1 LTKGAES
8 TKKVKLVN
16 KLKSEKKENMDKK
29 YKVSVVMPTFNEEK
43 ALPLV
48 VADIRKYTSN
58 WDTEILIVDSS
69 SDSTPKIA
77 KELGIKVISQPPKGH
92 GIALRTCIKE
102 ASGDYVFT
110 TDCDNT
116 YPMDMLPEFIKSLT
130 DEDYD
135 LVSGNRLF
143 YPDVRK
149 AMPGSNL
156 FANRAFA
163 FITRLLYGVKT
174 HDVTTGM
181 FGFKRKVVQTID
193 WETNYSFP
201 SEIIIRSS
209 LAGFKYKEIPITY
222 KLRVG
227 EVTLNKW
234 RSGKAYMRCFLKY
247 RFNLSTP
254 KEKL

>member
-1 LTKGAES
+1 
-8 TKKVKLVN
+8 
-16 KLKSEKKENMDKK
+16 MDTN
-29 YKVSVVMPTFNEEK
+29 YKISVVMPTFNEEK
-43 ALPLV
+43 ALPIV
-48 VADIRKYTSN
+48 VEDIRKYTAKWN
-58 WDTEILIVDSS
+58 TEILIVDSS
-69 SDSTPKIA
+69 SDNTPRIA

-92 GIALRTCIKE
+92 GIALRTCITE
-102 ASGDYVFT
+102 ASGDYIFT

-116 YPMDMLPEFIKSLT
+116 YPMDMLPEFLKSLT
-130 DEDYD
+130 DDGYD

-143 YPDVRK
+143 YPEVTD

-156 FANRAFA
+156 FANKSFA
-163 FITRLLYGVKT
+163 FIVRLLYGVKT

-181 FGFKRKVVQTID
+181 FGFKRSVAQGIP

-201 SEIIIRSS
+201 SEIIIRTNK
-209 LAGFKYKEIPITY
+209 AGYKYKEIPIQY

-234 RSGKAYMRCFLKY
+234 RSGKAYLNCFLKY
-247 RFNLSTP
+247 KFNLATP